1 MSSPNDSRVSST
13 AASLDSVP
21 SNPETRE
28 PWLSDQAELGSSNP
42 PWYEEKSSNLR
53 SSDIPFIKEKG
64 GCLTTL
70 RSFFLVPTRG
80 LTVLLGAFTLS
91 MLTSWRW
98 VSGFLSRGPGKFYLS
113 HKGDH
118 AFIKGN
124 LSSHKGW
131 MSRFFFVKRVGKKR
145 DPWKCDMFWRD
156 NIYTFTPRTPDRS
169 PNLDSFLDVMHE
181 KSYNAP
187 RLIQE
192 DLLCFFGFS
201 RRGVELVGDLHERMG
216 KTERLQLMEE
226 ETAAG
231 SSGVAAPS
239 KKATKKRR
247 ASTPAEKEARREKR
261 KKKKEEVPAPEA
273 RGAPTSETHRE
284 VPSIQEPE
292 ARPID
297 ADHQYSLGLSREG
310 GAVGASGSRTKAR
323 VAEDAERMRGEDA
336 NAWALVKEEFLQSS
350 EFERLCTKKS
360 VAYFKSGFEG
370 AVAQFRANGYPEVEH
385 PAPFL
390 DAKKALRDMPEDEE
404 EAAEEEDCNA
414 QNH

>member
-64 GCLTTL
+64 G
-70 RSFFLVPTRG
+70 
-80 LTVLLGAFTLS
+80 
-91 MLTSWRW
+91 
-98 VSGFLSRGPGKFYLS
+98 Y
-113 HKGDH
+113 
-118 AFIKGN
+118 
-124 LSSHKGW
+124 
-131 MSRFFFVKRVGKKR
+131 
-145 DPWKCDMFWRD
+145 
-156 NIYTFTPRTPDRS
+156 
-169 PNLDSFLDVMHE
+169 
-181 KSYNAP
+181 
-187 RLIQE
+187 
-192 DLLCFFGFS
+192 
-201 RRGVELVGDLHERMG
+201 ERMG

-297 ADHQYSLGLSREG
+297 ADHQYSLGRSREG
-310 GAVGASGSRTKAR
+310 GAGGASGSRVVATNLLCHIAPNRDIDRLSGASNAEAVGLFSSNFAAAENLRRNFDDASEHYSELEKRLAEMEAARAEETWATKAHKAALETRGLMLEAERAALLSEKRALEVKSAAMKAELDETKAR
-323 VAEDAERMRGEDA
+323 AAEEAERMRGEKYVD
-336 NAWALVKEEFLQSS
+336 
-350 EFERLCTKKS
+350 
-360 VAYFKSGFEG
+360 YFKSGFEG
-370 AVAQFRANGYPEVEH
+370 AVAQFRANGYPEEEN

-390 DAKKALRDMPEDEE
+390 DAKKALRDMPKDEE
-404 EAAEEEDCNA
+404 EAAEEEDKEVGEEEGDDTPPELP
-414 QNH
+414 